1 MLTFILIN
9 YIILILVF
17 VMPYRLLFYSTNRP
31 TRVYKASLDGT
42 NIIEMVS
49 INLYDIY
56 GLAINGPRRICWA
69 DFSKYHVTASIKTT
83 TSRWCLRATDEL
95 LKR

>member
-17 VMPYRLLFYSTNRP
+17 VMPYRLLFYSTNLP

-42 NIIEMVS
+42 DVTEMVS
-49 INLYDIY
+49 TTLSNIY
-56 GLAINGPRRICWA
+56 GLSIDGTSRICWG
-69 DFSKYHVTASIKTT
+69 DYSKYHVTASINVYV
-83 TSRWCLRATDEL
+83 LHL
-95 LKR
+95 LNTKQNIQKVI